1 MSTSVAAPHPTVA
14 TRQHLKW
21 GWLAVAIAVAL
32 VVAFIPTPQGLT
44 RTAQLVLAIICGT
57 VVLWAAEVMNNG
69 VASLLMMAL
78 LMAVGVR
85 PLLTV
90 PDSGDISGALSGYSD
105 GAWWTLLVVVYYGFA
120 MKKTGLAERIA
131 YYILSLFPGTY
142 AGILSAFFLI
152 GLLLA
157 LGIP

>member
-1 MSTSVAAPHPTVA
+1 MSTSVAAAPPVAAAKPT
-14 TRQHLKW
+14 LKW
-21 GWLAVAIAVAL
+21 GWLAAAIVVGLA
-32 VVAFIPTPQGLT
+32 VAFIPTPQGLD
-44 RTAQLVLAIICGT
+44 RTAQLVLAIIAGT

-69 VASLLMMAL
+69 VASLLMMGL

-90 PDSGDISGALSGYSD
+90 PGTGDISGALSGFSD
-105 GAWWTLLVVVYYGFA
+105 GAWWTLLVVVYYGFI

-157 LGIP
+157 YP